1 MVIQFASNFLLT
13 FILLYFYL
21 SKLNYNFLF
30 DKNPLGLGSKK
41 ETKTGSGI
49 VFSIIIVINSIYY
62 FFDQNFLDLLPNRF
76 YVFIISI
83 ALLSI
88 ISFFD
93 DIKPIDPRLRLIV
106 QIVVIYFSL
115 TLIDLYYFVL
125 PLKLIIFLYL
135 CFWIYITNITN
146 FIDGSDG
153 YLSINAISFSLG
165 IIIINQFLPDI
176 FFSYQ
181 LVIILLPIL
190 LSFIYFNKP
199 KAKLYMGDTGSI
211 LIGYIFGFCLLE
223 ILSSKY
229 WYLCISL
236 YSYVILDCSLTKLKK
251 ILYGKSVFNRNFSY
265 FFQIPIKKLQKNN
278 YKVLGIS
285 IIYNLINLLTI
296 FFSLY
301 LDNPNLVILSIIFSI
316 IKILVFMKIK

>member
-1 MVIQFASNFLLT
+1 MIIQFTLNFLLT
-13 FILLYFYL
+13 FILLYLYL
-21 SKLNYNFLF
+21 SRLNYNFLF
-30 DKNPLGLGSKK
+30 DRNPLGLGSKK
-41 ETKTGSGI
+41 KTKTGSGI
-49 VFSIIIVINSIYY
+49 VFSIIILINTIYY
-62 FFDQNFLDLLPNRF
+62 FFDQNIAELLPNRF
-76 YVFIISI
+76 YVFVLSI

-88 ISFFD
+88 ISYFD
-93 DIKPIDPRLRLIV
+93 DINSIDPRLRLIF
-106 QIVVIYFSL
+106 QIVIIYFSL
-115 TLIDLYYFVL
+115 TLIDLYHFVL

-153 YLSINAISFSLG
+153 YLTVNVISFSIG
-165 IIIINQFLPDI
+165 ILIINQFVPDL
-176 FFSYQ
+176 FFSYY

-190 LSFIYFNKP
+190 ISFIYFNKP

-211 LIGYIFGFCLLE
+211 ILGYVIGFCLLE

-251 ILYGKSVFNRNFSY
+251 IMSGKSVFNRNFSY

-278 YKVLGIS
+278 FKVLGIS
-285 IIYNLINLLTI
+285 IIYNLINLLVVY
-296 FFSLY
+296 LVLL
-301 LDNPNLVILSIIFSI
+301 LDNPNLVFLSLILSL
-316 IKILVFMKIK
+316 IKIYIFMKIK